1 MGLRGAGLGSSGIG
15 ASLHRL
21 VTIIPWHPRASGS
34 WPSYRRGP
42 GKLSGHRHPAATAP
56 PSLRVFPASR
66 CVKSS
71 PDATTQAGWLAPGD
85 STNGAETVP
94 RALCGLGVLAANDS
108 AAVAAVQADL
118 RADPSSAAAV
128 ALLLNGYTEGRRWY
142 ADPVGFFLAEP
153 WAAQGGA
160 GRSIGDLVR
169 DDWSRVRPL
178 SPGAPTPS
186 PGFQTQLFGYPQAV
200 PHYKRPAGAVQP
212 SGERRQ

>member
-85 STNGAETVP
+85 STDRAKTVP
-94 RALCGLGVLAANDS
+94 RALYGLRVLAANDS
-108 AAVAAVQADL
+108 AAFAAVQADL
-118 RADPSSAAAV
+118 RRADPSCAAAV
-128 ALLLNGYTEGRRWY
+128 ALLLNGYTQGQRWY
-142 ADPVGFFLAEP
+142 ADPVGFFLMFCCSDEQSVIP
-153 WAAQGGA
+153 EVTFT
-160 GRSIGDLVR
+160 IED
-169 DDWSRVRPL
+169 
-178 SPGAPTPS
+178 
-186 PGFQTQLFGYPQAV
+186 GYPDVIATRILV
-200 PHYKRPAGAVQP
+200 PASRKGVR
-212 SGERRQ
+212 